1 MARYAQEKEVQNT
14 DDISILGK
22 PNFSQG
28 DYFVGIERYRNKYQE
43 YVNLGIFKS
52 KEVLPEAMLFFH
64 DQMIATLLRGFV
76 DGIRGLY
83 ESAKNVRVRDISGVL
98 VSPEVNPF
106 FSWWMKLS
114 ANTLK
119 DKINIINS
127 NELQKDL
134 YQMRS
139 DMEKILQEKEQII
152 GEIQDARIKN
162 FITVY
167 ANNILQGYLIYNR
180 NNEFTFRQYITEI
193 TNEITTYADGAIYAT
208 DDETREKRN
217 ELVRDVL
224 TIVSALGS

>member
-1 MARYAQEKEVQNT
+1 M
-14 DDISILGK
+14 
-22 PNFSQG
+22 
-28 DYFVGIERYRNKYQE
+28 
-43 YVNLGIFKS
+43 
-52 KEVLPEAMLFFH
+52 
-64 DQMIATLLRGFV
+64 
-76 DGIRGLY
+76 
-83 ESAKNVRVRDISGVL
+83 RVREISEVL

-134 YQMRS
+134 YLMRS
-139 DMEKILQEKEQII
+139 DMEKLLQEKEQII

-193 TNEITTYADGAIYAT
+193 TNEITTYADGEIYAT
-208 DDETREKRN
+208 DAETRAKRN

-224 TIVSALGS
+224 NIVSALGS